1 MDIFKVVAFAIVAT
15 ILIVIL
21 KEQRKEI
28 ALMLTIIAA
37 MGIILLAINEISGIV
52 NLLNNLAEKSG
63 INKDYLLII
72 IKVTGIAYIV
82 EFGKNICQDAG
93 QSAIATKLEMA
104 GKVIIVSLS
113 IPIISSLLTVLSGMV

>member
-1 MDIFKVVAFAIVAT
+1 MDIFKVVAFSLVAT
-15 ILIVIL
+15 ILIVLI

-28 ALMLTIIAA
+28 ALMLTIIASI
-37 MGIILLAINEISGIV
+37 GIIVFAIDEISQII
-52 NLLNNLAEKSG
+52 NLLSNLTEKSG
-63 INKDYLLII
+63 INKDYLMII

-104 GKVIIVSLS
+104 GKVAIVSLS
-113 IPIISSLLTVLSGMV
+113 IPILSALLTVLSGMV

>member
-1 MDIFKVVAFAIVAT
+1 MDIFKVVAFSLVAT
-15 ILIVIL
+15 ILIVLI

-28 ALMLTIIAA
+28 ALMLTIIASIW
-37 MGIILLAINEISGIV
+37 IIVFAIDEISQII
-52 NLLNNLAEKSG
+52 NLLSNLTEKSG
-63 INKDYLLII
+63 INKDYLMII

-104 GKVIIVSLS
+104 GKVAIVSLS
-113 IPIISSLLTVLSGMV
+113 IPILSALLTVLSGMV

>member
-28 ALMLTIIAA
+28 ALMLAIISCL
-37 MGIILLAINEISGIV
+37 GIIVFAIDELAKIID
-52 NLLNNLAEKSG
+52 LLNSLADKSG
-63 INKDYLLII
+63 INKEFLII
-72 IKVTGIAYIV
+72 IIKITGIAYIV
-82 EFGKNICQDAG
+82 EFGKNICVDAG
-93 QSAIATKLEMA
+93 QSAIGTKLEMA

-113 IPIISSLLTVLSGMV
+113 IPIISSLLTILSGLV